1 MRRGQRLT
9 RQDVKELARIGV
21 SLIVLVIA
29 ETIILSKRYPEDD
42 LKWAFGMV
50 GLVLGYWFK

>member
-29 ETIILSKRYPEDD
+29 ATIILSKRYPEDD